1 MSKTMCP
8 GQDTRFW
15 RPGDIFDV
23 TCARCG
29 RKVEF
34 FKDDATRLCRCGNR
48 IRNPKLSMGCAQ
60 WCEHAKECLG
70 YDPKE
75 ELQENTEEIALA
87 DKIIG
92 VLRAELGDES
102 SIFQEA
108 IQSLQNAERILR
120 TENGNP
126 RVIISAVLLT
136 GVDQKNEQP
145 PPGSS
150 KEENFPRARKI
161 MSAVDLDK
169 STTDEVC
176 DLIERY
182 WKCDE
187 ADTADL
193 KILRESHAR
202 QDN

>member
-1 MSKTMCP
+1 MCP

-70 YDPKE
+70 FDPKE
-75 ELQENTEEIALA
+75 ELQESTEEIALA
-87 DKIIG
+87 DEIIAA
-92 VLRAELGDES
+92 LRDEFGDES
-102 SIFQEA
+102 NIFQEA
-108 IQSLQNAERILR
+108 IQSLQNAERMLR
-120 TENGNP
+120 TESANP
-126 RVIISAVLLT
+126 RVVISAVLLSE
-136 GVDQKNEQP
+136 VDERSEP
-145 PPGSS
+145 AAGSAD
-150 KEENFPRARKI
+150 EENLTRARKI

-182 WKCDE
+182 RKGDDE
-187 ADTADL
+187 DTPDL
-193 KILRESHAR
+193 KILRKSRVR
-202 QDN
+202 QNN

>member
-8 GQDTRFW
+8 GQDMRFW

-70 YDPKE
+70 FDPKE
-75 ELQENTEEIALA
+75 ELQESTEEIALA
-87 DKIIG
+87 DKIIAA
-92 VLRAELGDES
+92 LRTELGDES

-108 IQSLQNAERILR
+108 IQSLQNAERMLR
-120 TENGNP
+120 TESVNP
-126 RVIISAVLLT
+126 RVVISAVLLSE
-136 GVDQKNEQP
+136 VDERIEP
-145 PPGSS
+145 STGSS
-150 KEENFPRARKI
+150 EEENLPRAREI
-161 MSAVDLDK
+161 MSAVELDK

-182 WKCDE
+182 RKGDE
-187 ADTADL
+187 DTPDL
-193 KILRESHAR
+193 KILRKSHAR
-202 QDN
+202 QNN